1 MSTIESKAP
10 ATAKA
15 TRTAKSATKKS
26 VVAENI
32 EAALAKAV
40 RKTATLGQLELDGLN
55 VRKKKTSQAS
65 IEGLAASI
73 RSVGLLQNLIVFEME
88 NGQFGVAAGER
99 RTLALRWLM
108 GREDDAD
115 KTTPNGIV
123 NAGYAVDVLIVSK
136 EMARIISLT
145 ENSQREQMH
154 PADQVFAFREMS
166 AEGRAPAQI
175 GGLLGFSTKHVQK
188 CLRLATMAPA
198 LLDALADDKIT
209 LDQLQALSATED
221 HQRQCDVWINAHGW
235 AAAPQHLREAV
246 LTDEV
251 SAKDNSQLAFVGREA
266 YESAGG
272 TFKFDL
278 FTDEGFL
285 TEPALLERLTREK
298 LHALAQQVAESEGW
312 SWAEGR
318 ISAIKT
324 WGEDAELYRE
334 MAEPLPEFTGDE
346 QAEITR
352 LKARFAALEAAFE
365 EADVDTDT
373 DVMIAESDAV
383 QADIERITEQAT
395 IRSWPQAMRSTG
407 GVMVSLRGGDVVY
420 QRGIVLRASEAT
432 TAPAGDDSGDGTVT
446 TTETASKTKEKGLSA
461 ALITCLSAER
471 TLAVM
476 GALVENPTVA
486 LALHTHTMTVKVF
499 GSRYAGSLLKTDLT
513 PKRAELLTKAPT
525 AEGSRADRQLGELH
539 AQWEAKLP
547 PEWNTDFTW
556 LLTWEQADVVALLAY
571 CVGQSLDAIQLW
583 PARDGKVGG
592 ELTPLENAL
601 DFTLRD
607 WWQPTKANYFGRIS
621 KELMSDALVDAGKV
635 AQAASVLKMKKG
647 DAAQLA
653 EDELSASGW
662 VPDCLLPASDE
673 ADAAD
678 DLAHPDNVAA

>member
-1 MSTIESKAP
+1 MSNIESTVP
-10 ATAKA
+10 AKGKT
-15 TRTAKSATKKS
+15 TRPAKSSKKNAL
-26 VVAENI
+26 AEKI

-40 RKTATLGQLELDGLN
+40 RKTATLGQMVLTDLN
-55 VRKKKTSQAS
+55 VRKKKSSQAS

-73 RSVGLLQNLIVFEME
+73 RSAGLLMNLVVYEMDD
-88 NGQFGVAAGER
+88 GRYGVAAGER
-99 RTLALRWLM
+99 RTLALRWLQ
-108 GREDDAD
+108 GLNKDAD
-115 KTTPNGIV
+115 KTTPDGV
-123 NAGYAVDVLIVSK
+123 VTDDYPVEVLIVSK
-136 EMARIISLT
+136 AMARVVSMM

-154 PADQVFAFREMS
+154 PADQVTAFRDLS
-166 AEGRAPAQI
+166 ADGQTPAQI
-175 GGLLGFSTKHVQK
+175 GDLLGFSTRHVQR
-188 CLRLATMAPA
+188 CLRLATMAPV

-221 HQRQCDVWINAHGW
+221 HQRQCDVWVNAHGW

-246 LTDEV
+246 LKDEV

-298 LHALAQQVAESEGW
+298 LHALAEQVAGDEGW

-334 MAEPLPEFTGDE
+334 MAEPVPEFSDDE
-346 QAEITR
+346 LAEITR

-365 EADVDTDT
+365 EADADTDT

-420 QRGIVLRASEAT
+420 QRGIVLRASEA
-432 TAPAGDDSGDGTVT
+432 PAGDDSGDGTVT
-446 TTETASKTKEKGLSA
+446 TTETAPKTKEKGLSA
-461 ALITCLSAER
+461 ALITCLSSER
-471 TLAVM
+471 SLAVM

-486 LALHTHTMTVKVF
+486 LALHTHTLAVKVF
-499 GSRYAGSLLKTDLT
+499 GSRYAGSLLKADLI

-525 AEGSRADRQLGELH
+525 AEGSRADRKLGELH
-539 AQWEAKLP
+539 AQWESKLP

-583 PARDGKVGG
+583 PERDGKVGG
-592 ELTPLENAL
+592 ELTPLEHAL
-601 DFTLRD
+601 DFNLRD

-678 DLAHPDNVAA
+678 DIAHPDNVAA

>member
-1 MSTIESKAP
+1 MSNIESTLP
-10 ATAKA
+10 AKGKTTRPAKSTAK
-15 TRTAKSATKKS
+15 KIPL
-26 VVAENI
+26 AEKI

-40 RKTATLGQLELDGLN
+40 RKTATLGQLVLTDLN
-55 VRKKKTSQAS
+55 VRKKKSSQAS

-73 RSVGLLQNLIVFEME
+73 RSAGLLMNLVVFEMDD
-88 NGQFGVAAGER
+88 GRYGVAAGER

-108 GREDDAD
+108 EQENDAD
-115 KTTPNGIV
+115 KTTPDGIV
-123 NAGYAVDVLIVSK
+123 TDDYPVEVLVVSK
-136 EMARIISLT
+136 AMARVVSMM

-154 PADQVFAFREMS
+154 PADQVTAFRDLS
-166 AEGRAPAQI
+166 ADGQTPAQI
-175 GGLLGFSTKHVQK
+175 GDLLGFSTRHVQR
-188 CLRLATMAPA
+188 CLRLATMAPV
-198 LLDALADDKIT
+198 LLDALADDQIT
-209 LDQLQALSATED
+209 LDQLQALSATDD
-221 HQRQCDVWINAHGW
+221 HQRQCDVWENAYGW

-246 LTDEV
+246 LKGEV
-251 SAKDNSQLAFVGREA
+251 SARDNSQLAFVGREI
-266 YESAGG
+266 YEAAGG

-285 TEPALLERLTREK
+285 TEPAMLERLAREK
-298 LHALAQQVAESEGW
+298 LHALAQQVAENEGW

-334 MAEPLPEFTGDE
+334 LTEPQPEFTADE
-346 QAEITR
+346 QAEIAR
-352 LKARFAALEAAFE
+352 LKARFSELEAAFE
-365 EADVDTDT
+365 AADADTVT
-373 DVMIAESDAV
+373 HALNVESDAV
-383 QADIERITEQAT
+383 EADIARLTAQVI
-395 IRSWPQAMRSTG
+395 IRSWPQAMRSSS
-407 GVMVSLRGGDVVY
+407 GVVASLRNGEVVY

-432 TAPAGDDSGDGTVT
+432 DKSGDDNGEGAA
-446 TTETASKTKEKGLSA
+446 TTETTAPKTKEKGLSA
-461 ALITCLSAER
+461 ALITSLSAER

-486 LALHTHTMTVKVF
+486 LALHTHTLVVKVF
-499 GSRYAGSLLKTDLT
+499 GSRYAGSLLQTSLT

-556 LLTWEQADVVALLAY
+556 LLTWEQAEVVALLTY
-571 CVGQSLDAIQLW
+571 CVGLSLDAVQLW
-583 PARDGKVGG
+583 PAKDGKVGDA
-592 ELTPLENAL
+592 LTPLEHAL

-621 KELMSDALVDAGKV
+621 KELMSDALLDAGKV

-653 EDELSASGW
+653 EDELTASGW
-662 VPDCLLPASDE
+662 VPECLLPVTDDT
-673 ADAAD
+673 ADLHDADNSAA
-678 DLAHPDNVAA
+678 A

>member
-1 MSTIESKAP
+1 MSTIESKTP

-26 VVAENI
+26 IVAENI

-108 GREDDAD
+108 GREDAAD
-115 KTTPNGIV
+115 KTTPDGIV

-175 GGLLGFSTKHVQK
+175 GGLMGFSTKHVQK
-188 CLRLATMAPA
+188 CLRLAMMAPV
-198 LLDALADDKIT
+198 LLDALAEDKIT

-221 HQRQCDVWINAHGW
+221 HQRQCDVWVNAHGW
-235 AAAPQHLREAV
+235 SAAPQHLREAV
-246 LTDEV
+246 LKDEV
-251 SAKDNSQLAFVGREA
+251 SAKDNNQLAFVGREA

-298 LHALAQQVAESEGW
+298 LHALAQQVAGDEGW

-334 MAEPLPEFTGDE
+334 MAEPVPEFSDDE
-346 QAEITR
+346 LAEITR

-365 EADVDTDT
+365 EADADADTN
-373 DVMIAESDAV
+373 VMIAESDAV

-432 TAPAGDDSGDGTVT
+432 IAPAGDDNGDGTAAN
-446 TTETASKTKEKGLSA
+446 ETPATKTKEKGLSA

-476 GALVENPTVA
+476 GALVENPAVA
-486 LALHTHTMTVKVF
+486 LALHTHTMTIKVF

-513 PKRAELLTKAPT
+513 PKRAELLTKSPT

-556 LLTWEQADVVALLAY
+556 LLTWEQAEVVALLAY
-571 CVGQSLDAIQLW
+571 CVGQSLDAVQQW

-601 DFTLRD
+601 DFNLRD

-621 KELMSDALVDAGKV
+621 KELMSDALLDGGKV

-678 DLAHPDNVAA
+678 DIAHPDNVAA

>member
-1 MSTIESKAP
+1 
-10 ATAKA
+10 
-15 TRTAKSATKKS
+15 
-26 VVAENI
+26 
-32 EAALAKAV
+32 
-40 RKTATLGQLELDGLN
+40 
-55 VRKKKTSQAS
+55 
-65 IEGLAASI
+65 
-73 RSVGLLQNLIVFEME
+73 
-88 NGQFGVAAGER
+88 
-99 RTLALRWLM
+99 
-108 GREDDAD
+108 
-115 KTTPNGIV
+115 
-123 NAGYAVDVLIVSK
+123 
-136 EMARIISLT
+136 
-145 ENSQREQMH
+145 
-154 PADQVFAFREMS
+154 
-166 AEGRAPAQI
+166 
-175 GGLLGFSTKHVQK
+175 
-188 CLRLATMAPA
+188 
-198 LLDALADDKIT
+198 
-209 LDQLQALSATED
+209 
-221 HQRQCDVWINAHGW
+221 
-235 AAAPQHLREAV
+235 HLREAV
-246 LTDEV
+246 LKDEV

-334 MAEPLPEFTGDE
+334 MAEPEPEFTGDE
-346 QAEITR
+346 QAEIAR

-365 EADVDTDT
+365 EADADTDT

-383 QADIERITEQAT
+383 QADIERITELAT

-432 TAPAGDDSGDGTVT
+432 TAPAGDDNGDGTVT
-446 TTETASKTKEKGLSA
+446 TTETAPKTKDKGLSA

-547 PEWNTDFTW
+547 PEWNTDFT
-556 LLTWEQADVVALLAY
+556 
-571 CVGQSLDAIQLW
+571 
-583 PARDGKVGG
+583 
-592 ELTPLENAL
+592 
-601 DFTLRD
+601 
-607 WWQPTKANYFGRIS
+607 
-621 KELMSDALVDAGKV
+621 
-635 AQAASVLKMKKG
+635 
-647 DAAQLA
+647 
-653 EDELSASGW
+653 
-662 VPDCLLPASDE
+662 
-673 ADAAD
+673 
-678 DLAHPDNVAA
+678 

>member
-1 MSTIESKAP
+1 MSNIESTVP
-10 ATAKA
+10 AKGKT
-15 TRTAKSATKKS
+15 TRPAKSSKKNAL
-26 VVAENI
+26 AEKI

-40 RKTATLGQLELDGLN
+40 RKTATLGQLVLTDLN
-55 VRKKKTSQAS
+55 VRKKKSSQTS

-73 RSVGLLQNLIVFEME
+73 RSAGLLMNLVVFEMDD
-88 NGQFGVAAGER
+88 GRYGVAAGER
-99 RTLALRWLM
+99 RTLALRWLQ
-108 GREDDAD
+108 GLNKDAD
-115 KTTPNGIV
+115 KTTPDGLV
-123 NAGYAVDVLIVSK
+123 TDDYPVEVLIVSK
-136 EMARIISLT
+136 AMARVVSMM

-154 PADQVFAFREMS
+154 PADQVTAFRDLS
-166 AEGRAPAQI
+166 ADGQTPAQI
-175 GGLLGFSTKHVQK
+175 GDLLGFSTRHVQR
-188 CLRLATMAPA
+188 CLRLATMAPV

-221 HQRQCDVWINAHGW
+221 HQCQCDVWVNAHGW
-235 AAAPQHLREAV
+235 SAAPQHLREAV
-246 LTDEV
+246 LKDEV
-251 SAKDNSQLAFVGREA
+251 SAKDNSQLAFVGRDA

-298 LHALAQQVAESEGW
+298 LHALAQQVAGDEGW

-334 MAEPLPEFTGDE
+334 MAEPVPEFTGDE
-346 QAEITR
+346 QTEITR

-365 EADVDTDT
+365 EADADT

-395 IRSWPQAMRSTG
+395 IRSWPQAIRSTG

-432 TAPAGDDSGDGTVT
+432 TAPAGDDNGDGTVT
-446 TTETASKTKEKGLSA
+446 TTETAPKTKDKGLSA

-471 TLAVM
+471 SLAVM
-476 GALVENPTVA
+476 GALVENPTIA
-486 LALHTHTMTVKVF
+486 LALHTHTLAVKVF

-571 CVGQSLDAIQLW
+571 CVGQSLDAVQLW
-583 PARDGKVGG
+583 PAKDGKVGG
-592 ELTPLENAL
+592 ELTPLELAL
-601 DFTLRD
+601 DFTLCD

-653 EDELSASGW
+653 EDELTASGW
-662 VPDCLLPASDE
+662 VPDCLLPVADE
-673 ADAAD
+673 EFTVVQGADNSAA
-678 DLAHPDNVAA
+678 A